1 MSLRGRGIVVT
12 RPRELAQNLAALI
25 EAAGGRPILFPAI
38 AIEEL
43 AAPPVLRELQRFD
56 LAIFVSPSAVQTVM
70 TQLRSLPRGLQVAA
84 VGAGTRRELEKHAIE
99 DVIAPTALADS
110 EALLALPE
118 LFQVKEKRVVILR
131 GQGGR
136 SLLGDTL
143 VKRGASVKYAECY
156 RRVAPRSD
164 PAGLLAAWQ
173 RGEVHAVSVS
183 SGEGLENL
191 AAMLGKTGEG
201 CLQRTPLFVP
211 HARVAAQAARLGV
224 REAVLAGPGDDEMI
238 ERLVAYFSE

>member
-12 RPRELAQNLAALI
+12 RPRELAQSLAALI

-38 AIEEL
+38 AIEAL
-43 AAPPVLRELQRFD
+43 AAPPALRSLQRFD

-70 TQLRSLPRGLQVAA
+70 TQLRSLPRGLRVAA
-84 VGAGTRRELEKHAIE
+84 VGAGTRRELERHAID
-99 DVIAPTALADS
+99 DVIAPTTLADS

-118 LFQVKEKRVVILR
+118 LFQVKGKRIVILR

-143 VKRGASVKYAECY
+143 LERGARVEYAECY

-164 PAGLLAAWQ
+164 PAGLIAAWR

-191 AAMLGKTGEG
+191 LAMLGKTGG
-201 CLQRTPLFVP
+201 SCLQRTPLFVS
-211 HARVAAQAARLGV
+211 HARVAAQAASLGV
-224 REAVLAGPGDDEMI
+224 REVVLAGPGDDEMI

>member
-12 RPRELAQNLAALI
+12 RPRELAQSLAALI
-25 EAAGGRPILFPAI
+25 EAAGGTPILFPAI
-38 AIEEL
+38 AIEAL
-43 AAPPVLRELQRFD
+43 AAPPALRELQRFD

-70 TQLRSLPRGLQVAA
+70 TQLRSLPRGLRVAA
-84 VGAGTRRELEKHAIE
+84 VGAGTRRELEKHAID
-99 DVIAPTALADS
+99 DVIAPTTLADS

-118 LFQVKEKRVVILR
+118 LFQVKGKRIVILR

-143 VKRGASVKYAECY
+143 LERGARVEYAECY
-156 RRVAPRSD
+156 RRVVPRND
-164 PAGLLAAWQ
+164 PAGLIAAWQ

-191 AAMLGKTGEG
+191 LAMLGKTGEG
-201 CLQRTPLFVP
+201 CVQRTPLFVP

-238 ERLVAYFSE
+238 ERLMAYFSE